1 MKKIK
6 LYALRGLTRDY
17 SSFYQ
22 TNYES
27 LDESLLRKV
36 IEDQNWKEFD
46 LNNFNI
52 PEFSLC
58 SSDSGKKNY
67 QFDISSSSCPF
78 FIFSEYAIEKLA
90 HILKP
95 RGQLLPI
102 ITSSKRKKYMGYYP
116 TNPLVNMIDIEKS
129 GMGNEYLEIF
139 GIKEINKLHLK
150 EDAAL
155 DDYII
160 CFSEDRAKVFVT
172 EKFRNKVEEVGL
184 KGFDFIYTGVE
195 ITVL

>member
-17 SSFYQ
+17 SSFCQ

-27 LDESLLRKV
+27 LDESILRKV
-36 IEDQNWKEFD
+36 IEEQCWKGFD

-78 FIFSEYAIEKLA
+78 FIFSEGAIEKLV

-102 ITSSKRKKYMGYYP
+102 ITSSKRKKYIGYYP
-116 TNPLVNMIDIEKS
+116 TKPLVNMIDVKKS
-129 GMGNEYLEIF
+129 GMDDKYLESF

-150 EDAAL
+150 ESAEL

-172 EKFRNKVEEVGL
+172 EKFRNEVEQAGL
-184 KGFDFIYTGVE
+184 KGFDFIYTKVE
-195 ITVL
+195 IKVL

>member
-17 SSFYQ
+17 SSFCQ

-27 LDESLLRKV
+27 LDESILRKV
-36 IEDQNWKEFD
+36 IEEQCWKGFD

-78 FIFSEYAIEKLA
+78 FIFSEDAIEKLV

-95 RGQLLPI
+95 RGQILPI

-129 GMGNEYLEIF
+129 GIDNEYLETF

-150 EDAAL
+150 QKAKL

-172 EKFRNKVEEVGL
+172 EKFRNEVEQAGL
-184 KGFDFIYTGVE
+184 KGFDFIYTKVE

>member
-17 SSFYQ
+17 SSFCQ

-27 LDESLLRKV
+27 LDELILRKV
-36 IEDQNWKEFD
+36 IEEKYWKGFD

-52 PEFSLC
+52 PEFYLC

-78 FIFSEYAIEKLA
+78 FIFSENAIEKLA
-90 HILKP
+90 YILKP

-102 ITSSKRKKYMGYYP
+102 ITSSKRKKYMGFYP
-116 TNPLVNMIDIEKS
+116 TNPLVNMIDVKKS
-129 GMGNEYLEIF
+129 GMDDDYLETF
-139 GIKEINKLHLK
+139 GIKEINNLYLK
-150 EDAAL
+150 EEAEL

-172 EKFRNKVEEVGL
+172 EKFRNEVEKAGL
-184 KGFDFIYTGVE
+184 KGFDFIYTEVQ

>member
-6 LYALRGLTRDY
+6 LYSLRELTRDF
-17 SSFYQ
+17 SSFCQ

-27 LDESLLRKV
+27 LDNSILRKV
-36 IEDQNWKEFD
+36 IEEQCWKGFD

-58 SSDSGKKNY
+58 PSDSGKKNY
-67 QFDISSSSCPF
+67 QFDISSSSFPF
-78 FIFSEYAIEKLA
+78 FIFSEDAIEKLA

-102 ITSSKRKKYMGYYP
+102 ITPSKRKKYMGYYP
-116 TNPLVNMIDIEKS
+116 TTPLVNMIDVKKS
-129 GMGNEYLEIF
+129 GMDDEYLETF
-139 GIKEINKLHLK
+139 GIKEINNLHLK
-150 EDAAL
+150 EEAEL

-172 EKFRNKVEEVGL
+172 EKFRNEVEQAGL
-184 KGFDFIYTGVE
+184 KGFDFIYTKVE

>member
-17 SSFYQ
+17 SSFCQ

-27 LDESLLRKV
+27 LNESILKKV
-36 IEDQNWKEFD
+36 IEEQCWKGFD

-78 FIFSEYAIEKLA
+78 FIFSEDAIEKLV

-95 RGQLLPI
+95 RGQFLPI

-116 TNPLVNMIDIEKS
+116 TKPLVNMIDIEKS
-129 GMGNEYLEIF
+129 GME
-139 GIKEINKLHLK
+139 K
-150 EDAAL
+150 EDLETFGVRNINDLYLKQEAEL

-172 EKFRNKVEEVGL
+172 EKFRNEVEQAGL
-184 KGFDFIYTGVE
+184 KGFDFIYTKVE